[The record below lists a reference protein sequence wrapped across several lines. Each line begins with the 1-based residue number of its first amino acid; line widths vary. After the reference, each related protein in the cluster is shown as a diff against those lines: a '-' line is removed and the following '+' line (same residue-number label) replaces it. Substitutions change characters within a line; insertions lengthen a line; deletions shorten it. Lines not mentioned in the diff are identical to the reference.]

1 MYADS
6 SVTIKYRWLY
16 LGLICGVL
24 LLSSRAAWCEA
35 YLARAEGLHTF
46 SRAPLPPTTVLA
58 QLTTAQLEP
67 VQRAFLQT
75 DPEFSP

>member
-1 MYADS
+1 VHADS

-24 LLSSRAAWCEA
+24 LLGSRAAWCEA
-35 YLARAEGLHTF
+35 YLARDEGLHTF